1 MSKMRSFLKPPLP
14 KSPLRLRSRQ
24 VLNENSSSSLL
35 TPPGSV
41 TKPGRRR
48 LSDANL
54 VEPKLPFDYS
64 TISNEIH
71 ALAKMVTDEFSE
83 EEARKKSRLA
93 CSNLET
99 LASKSVPVFER
110 GRFYEEY
117 SAKRNERLKRKK
129 GGEEGVEVKGTP
141 YSLGVNREPMTNK
154 RRGSNAKKL
163 ESLKKSVSM
172 VESTTTTPRYS
183 LRSMTK
189 ENRKPP
195 LPLNVNVSAMKS
207 VTTTR
212 RGRRI

>member
-24 VLNENSSSSLL
+24 VLHENSISLL

-41 TKPGRRR
+41 TKPARRR

-54 VEPKLPFDYS
+54 QPKLPFDYS

-71 ALAKMVTDEFSE
+71 ALAKMVKDEFSE
-83 EEARKKSRLA
+83 EEARKKSM
-93 CSNLET
+93 NLET
-99 LASKSVPVFER
+99 LAAKSVPVFER

-117 SAKRNERLKRKK
+117 SAKRNERLRRKK
-129 GGEEGVEVKGTP
+129 GGEEGMP
-141 YSLGVNREPMTNK
+141 YNLGVNREPMTNK
-154 RRGSNAKKL
+154 RRGGGATTAKKI
-163 ESLKKSVSM
+163 ESFKKSVSM
-172 VESTTTTPRYS
+172 VETTTMMPRYS

-189 ENRKPP
+189 ENKKPP
-195 LPLNVNVSAMKS
+195 MIPLNVTVSAMKCVS
-207 VTTTR
+207 TTR